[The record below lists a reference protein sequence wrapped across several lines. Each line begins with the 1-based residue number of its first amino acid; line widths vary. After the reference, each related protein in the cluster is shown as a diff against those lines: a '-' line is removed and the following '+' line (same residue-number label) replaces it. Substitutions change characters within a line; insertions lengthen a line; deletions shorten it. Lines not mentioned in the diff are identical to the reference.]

1 MFVHHQGVTDER
13 RVALVTG
20 GASGIGLATV
30 RRFLADG
37 GRVVL
42 ADYNAASGAAVA
54 AALGDDVRFARA
66 DVAQEADV
74 EAAVAAC
81 VETFG
86 RIDCVVNNAGVGGA
100 FGRITEI
107 SVDDWD
113 YTFAVLVRGVFL
125 GIKHG
130 ARAMQAAGR
139 GGSIVNIAS
148 VAGLAGGS
156 GPQAYSA
163 AKAAV
168 INLGKVAAAELGA
181 DRIRVN
187 SVCPGLIVTP
197 LVGAGEETAT
207 AVMAEAQP
215 WPDLGRPED
224 VAEVIAFLA
233 SDAARFVTGEAI
245 TVDGG
250 LIAAGPRMHE
260 AYGGDPGRRGLSG
273 VNRGSTGEA
282 PTVRRSPA

>member
-1 MFVHHQGVTDER
+1 VTDQEAR
-13 RVALVTG
+13 AALVTG

-30 RRFLADG
+30 RRLLDDG
-37 GRVVL
+37 WRVVL
-42 ADYNAASGAAVA
+42 ADLNAANGERA
-54 AALGDDVRFARA
+54 AAELGTAVRFVRA
-66 DVAQEADV
+66 DVAEEQDV
-74 EAAVAAC
+74 AAAVAAC
-81 VETFG
+81 TAEFG

-100 FGRITEI
+100 FGRLTDIE
-107 SVDDWD
+107 VDDWD
-113 YTFAVLVRGVFL
+113 YTFAVLVRSVFL

-139 GGSIVNIAS
+139 GGSIVNTASIAGFA
-148 VAGLAGGS
+148 AGA

-168 INLGKVAAAELGA
+168 INLGKSAATELGP

-187 SVCPGLIVTP
+187 TVCPGLIVTP
-197 LVGAGEETAT
+197 LVGAGEETAA
-207 AVMAEAQP
+207 AVMGPAQP

-224 VAEVIAFLA
+224 VAEVVAFLA
-233 SDAARFVTGEAI
+233 GDASRFVTGEEI

-250 LIAAGPRMHE
+250 LMAAGPRMQD
-260 AYGGDPGRRGLSG
+260 AYGGDPGRRGLVG

-282 PTVRRSPA
+282 PTIRRRPS